1 MTFYNT
7 SFVFS
12 LSFSSRTE
20 VVVLITTVYRLK
32 YETEN
37 NELLK
42 FFMLRNER
50 KEPSMTYLK
59 RSLYTTQQQ
68 QLEISIIEIWFSN
81 VE

>member
-1 MTFYNT
+1 M
-7 SFVFS
+7 
-12 LSFSSRTE
+12 
-20 VVVLITTVYRLK
+20 LITTVYRLK

-59 RSLYTTQQQ
+59 RSLYIPTYYTTTTTGDIDHRN
-68 QLEISIIEIWFSN
+68 LIFERGIMFMLML
-81 VE
+81 